1 MQNIQV
7 SLVIWILMVMRKEN
21 ESLFLCLKWLDRRRR
36 TEEDSDDME
45 QEYEKAPRRVFFF
58 VLCYL

>member
-1 MQNIQV
+1 MQNMQV

-45 QEYEKAPRRVFFF
+45 QEYEKAPRRVVFF